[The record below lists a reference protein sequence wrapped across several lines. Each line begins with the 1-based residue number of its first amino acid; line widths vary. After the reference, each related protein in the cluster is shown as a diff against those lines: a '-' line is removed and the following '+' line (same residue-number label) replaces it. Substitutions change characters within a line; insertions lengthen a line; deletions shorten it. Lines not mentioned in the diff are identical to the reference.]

1 MSIRNR
7 ILLFAVLVTL
17 LPSLGLGWVYFQ
29 QSKHTLLE
37 NTAHELKIA
46 VSHVKRE
53 TLLWLKEQFYE
64 IRVFSSSYLLSDALM
79 DYYRPPAMQNDR
91 GSDPTSDTISD
102 MASYLALVRSQYS
115 QYRKLLVFDNEGQ
128 MIVQDPDE
136 DAPASLPADWLDQM
150 STRKMIL
157 GDFGA
162 GDTEQDRTLMLGVPV
177 SSANDGLL
185 GILGVD
191 VYPHALLGV
200 MRSVLA
206 ASEDRGVNAIISLVA
221 VDGRVLLTTA
231 APESPVAEDKRNLS
245 AADRRVEQLL
255 TYVRGDGETVVAM
268 QAPVPGYPW
277 MVLIEK
283 RRDALFADIE
293 RTRNL
298 TLLVV
303 LGLVTL
309 IGLLAWWLAR
319 GIIGP
324 LRELTDAASQVAEDN
339 LDVQIPVRRK
349 DELGF
354 ASKVFNDM
362 VRQLKQSR
370 MRLELLSTIDSLT
383 QLPNRKSLMGDF
395 SAMLMRYQR
404 HPRAFS
410 LLMIDID
417 HFKVVND
424 EYGHLAGDEVLRHVA
439 SILREQMRQVDVVA
453 RYGGEEFIALLDETD
468 NAAAQRVA
476 ERIRS
481 KIAASHIS
489 YQGTLIQ
496 VTVSIGVAEI
506 SGLDETREQ
515 LIDRADKAMYQ
526 AKQQG
531 RNRVIL
537 ADAGKEKTGI
547 VNY

>member
-29 QSKHTLLE
+29 QAKHTLLE

-53 TLLWLKEQFYE
+53 TLLWLKEQLYE

-79 DYYRPPAMQNDR
+79 DYYRPPAKENGRED
-91 GSDPTSDTISD
+91 GPISDPIND

-115 QYRKLLVFDNEGQ
+115 QYRKLMVFNNEGQ
-128 MIVQDPDE
+128 MIAQDPDE
-136 DAPASLPADWLDQM
+136 GAPVSLPDDWLSQL

-185 GILGVD
+185 GILGVE

-206 ASEDRGVNAIISLVA
+206 ASEDRGVNAILSLVA
-221 VDGRVLLTTA
+221 VDGGVLLTTA
-231 APESPVAEDKRNLS
+231 APESLIAKGKRNLS
-245 AADRRVEQLL
+245 AASGRVEQLL

-268 QAPVPGYPW
+268 LAPVPDYPW
-277 MVLIEK
+277 MVLMEK

-293 RTRNL
+293 HTRNL

-303 LGLVTL
+303 LGMVAL

-324 LRELTDAASQVAEDN
+324 LRELTNAASQVAEDN
-339 LDVQIPVRRK
+339 LDVRIPVRRK

-362 VRQLKQSR
+362 VGQLKQSR
-370 MRLELLSTIDSLT
+370 ARLELLSTIDSLT
-383 QLPNRKSLMGDF
+383 QLPNRKSLMEDF

-417 HFKVVND
+417 HFKVIND
-424 EYGHLAGDEVLRHVA
+424 EYGHLGGDDVLRHVA

-468 NAAAQRVA
+468 SVEAHSVA

-481 KIAASHIS
+481 TIAASHVS
-489 YQGTLIQ
+489 YQGRLIQ

-506 SGLDETREQ
+506 SELHETREQ

-531 RNRVIL
+531 RNRVVL
-537 ADAGKEKTGI
+537 ADAGEEKTGVVI
-547 VNY
+547 Q